1 MKRFF
6 ILFLL
11 VSFSGCVEDSS
22 TSTSADTSATVFE
35 QDRWNAREGDDFPYR
50 DEMLHDLMNSES
62 IVDDRGLRELKR
74 DEILELLG
82 EPTRVDTNYLF
93 YRVSQKRLGLWPL
106 HTKTMVIQ
114 LAEDSTVNWVKI
126 HE

>member
-1 MKRFF
+1 
-6 ILFLL
+6 
-11 VSFSGCVEDSS
+11 
-22 TSTSADTSATVFE
+22 
-35 QDRWNAREGDDFPYR
+35 
-50 DEMLHDLMNSES
+50 MNSQN
-62 IVDDRGLRELKR
+62 IVDERGLRDLKR

-93 YRVSQKRLGLWPL
+93 YRVSQKRLGLWPI
-106 HTKTMVIQ
+106 HTKSMVIQ

>member
-1 MKRFF
+1 MKRLF
-6 ILFLL
+6 IIFLL
-11 VSFSGCVEDSS
+11 AGFSGCVEDH
-22 TSTSADTSATVFE
+22 TTPTDLDASAGVFE
-35 QDRWNAREGDDFPYR
+35 QDRWKAREGDDFPYR
-50 DEMLHDLMNSES
+50 DEMLYDLMNSQN
-62 IVDDRGLRELKR
+62 IVDDRGLRDLKR

-93 YRVSQKRLGLWPL
+93 YRVAQKRLGLWPI
-106 HTKTMVIQ
+106 HTKSMVIQ